1 MYIYFT
7 MYEKEMFTFLQ
18 ILSKTFLLIWLLC
31 IILIFVASWKK
42 KWQFFIFHNTQTDIK
57 AEQHSK
63 NSQKH

>member
-18 ILSKTFLLIWLLC
+18 NLSKTFYWYDFMYNTYLC
-31 IILIFVASWKK
+31 CFLQKK
-42 KWQFFIFHNTQTDIK
+42 SQFFIFHNTQTGIK

-63 NSQKH
+63 NSKKQ